1 MAFFPAI
8 CSWYNMCRFDLNPI
22 DGMQHI
28 LLDNLYTD
36 YFLDNSA
43 TEQRLIMLKIA
54 ICTHVYMMRWTIE
67 QNMDKLSKMRT
78 FRPVPDGHDDDA
90 GTSNKAGENALRT
103 KVTVKKNETRYE
115 MPQSNFDSTHYQS
128 LVTMCFLLKFKFQLF
143 HALSA
148 TTNFGIFPN
157 ENVSCK
163 SAKSIRQSV
172 EMNLESIREW
182 MLSDLMHFFKRRP
195 KLVKFFE

>member
-1 MAFFPAI
+1 MMKIHLLILFAQFDQLIAVPGKAIAKTI

-78 FRPVPDGHDDDA
+78 FRPVPDGHDDDGA
-90 GTSNKAGENALRT
+90 GTSNKAGENAYIWLCHELT
-103 KVTVKKNETRYE
+103 
-115 MPQSNFDSTHYQS
+115 
-128 LVTMCFLLKFKFQLF
+128 L
-143 HALSA
+143 
-148 TTNFGIFPN
+148 
-157 ENVSCK
+157 
-163 SAKSIRQSV
+163 
-172 EMNLESIREW
+172 
-182 MLSDLMHFFKRRP
+182 
-195 KLVKFFE
+195 